1 VAPGLAEQ
9 AKLLQQSQ
17 TKDLADAFMPFVLPP
32 VGTACKN
39 KSCQVQYEGP
49 ESDQGLCL
57 YHPGYPVFHEG
68 LKFWSCCV
76 KRTSDF
82 DEFLK
87 QKGCETGR
95 HCWDKMKG
103 MTFQVRQTRSLSNWN
118 LLFVFLNFSQENML
132 FQHISVQF
140 YCMSIKP

>member
-1 VAPGLAEQ
+1 MCNLQVAPGLAEQ
-9 AKLLQQSQ
+9 AKQLQQSQ
-17 TKDLADAFMPFVLPP
+17 TKDLADAFLPFVLPP

-49 ESDQGLCL
+49 ESDQGLCV
-57 YHPGYPVFHEG
+57 YHPGFPVFHEG
-68 LKFWSCCV
+68 LKFWSCCI

-103 MTFQVRQTRSLSNWN
+103 MTFQVWHTPRYMHFIFKFCYC
-118 LLFVFLNFSQENML
+118 LLTASGGLHF
-132 FQHISVQF
+132 
-140 YCMSIKP
+140 

>member
-1 VAPGLAEQ
+1 MHLIFSIESYCIDLHKINLMLTHFLISQVAPGLAEQ

-17 TKDLADAFMPFVLPP
+17 TKDLADAFLPFVLPP

-49 ESDQGLCL
+49 QSDQGLCL
-57 YHPGYPVFHEG
+57 YHPGFPVFHEG
-68 LKFWSCCV
+68 MKFWSCCI

-103 MTFQVRQTRSLSNWN
+103 MTFQVRPNSY
-118 LLFVFLNFSQENML
+118 F
-132 FQHISVQF
+132 I
-140 YCMSIKP
+140 IKC